1 LLFAC
6 EYCVLI
12 GNNLI
17 SWKSKKQHVV
27 TRSSTAAE
35 YRVMASTT
43 CKLIWLKHL
52 LNKDLQFGEVTQMIL
67 ICYNQ
72 VALHIS
78 PNFVFH
84 ERTKHIEIDCHFIRK
99 KIIFGDIKTK
109 FINSNYQLVDI
120 FTKSLPGPRIDY
132 VCNKL
137 GTYDLYT
144 PI

>member
-1 LLFAC
+1 
-6 EYCVLI
+6 
-12 GNNLI
+12 
-17 SWKSKKQHVV
+17 
-27 TRSSTAAE
+27 
-35 YRVMASTT
+35 
-43 CKLIWLKHL
+43 
-52 LNKDLQFGEVTQMIL
+52 MIL

-144 PI
+144 PIWGGVSNVTGLAHIFYYYVTIFTYK